1 MPAHCRGDALD
12 LGQYTTEVARTAMRR
27 NTSLWSGTCH
37 SVQVRTW
44 YLMSRR
50 GIEIQRAILK
60 AQPEQ
65 EQVARSVAGGSAVRM
80 ALSGRSV
87 IDPTDGG

>member
-1 MPAHCRGDALD
+1 
-12 LGQYTTEVARTAMRR
+12 
-27 NTSLWSGTCH
+27 
-37 SVQVRTW
+37 
-44 YLMSRR
+44 MSRR